1 MAFKSKTSSSIGTSG
16 SATTVTDTVAAST
29 THTIIGLSLSNKV
42 TSNITVTASI
52 TKNSGTLTY
61 LVKDATVLPGGALV
75 VIGGDQK
82 LVLEASGFKIHKC
95 QVLHANADYRRNGD
109 IDYHALTR
117 ISDVTDKVE
126 KILDKTEVDMSKALS
141 VVISEVRP
149 DLDPMHASSNFFSDW
164 LKIREELEP
173 RLPDNSIYKL
183 PKISY
188 RVAGN
193 LIAKNIKTKPI

>member
-1 MAFKSKTSSSIGTSG
+1 MITRTEDTWRSG
-16 SATTVTDTVAAST
+16 AKCVVQGMHKFDNFYCITDVLEVN
-29 THTIIGLSLSNKV
+29 GD
-42 TSNITVTASI
+42 
-52 TKNSGTLTY
+52 GFTLTEIKSSN
-61 LVKDATVLPGGALV
+61 LVKPQHITDLAF
-75 VIGGDQK
+75 QK

-173 RLPDNSIYKL
+173 SFQITVSISCL
-183 PKISY
+183 
-188 RVAGN
+188 R
-193 LIAKNIKTKPI
+193 